1 LLKRVFDVV
10 AAAIG
15 LLLLS
20 PLMMLVALL
29 IKRDSPGSV
38 FFRQKRMGRGFCP
51 FSILKFR
58 TMVQDA
64 PKLGG
69 QITFGDD
76 VRITRIGRLLRKTKL
91 DEVPQLFNVLKGDMS
106 LVGPRPEV
114 QRYVDMFRADY
125 EEILR
130 VRPGVTDLASI
141 EYLDESTLLGAAA
154 DPEKEYIEV
163 VLPEKIRL
171 AKEYVRRQSLLFDL
185 RIIVGTLFRLLYDR
199 LPKW

>member
-1 LLKRVFDVV
+1 MLKRLFDILASGV
-10 AAAIG
+10 G
-15 LLLLS
+15 LLLMS
-20 PLMMLVALL
+20 PLMVAMAIAVRATSAGPAL
-29 IKRDSPGSV
+29 
-38 FFRQKRMGRGFCP
+38 FRQERIGRGGRP
-51 FSILKFR
+51 FFILKFR

-64 PKLGG
+64 PRLGG

-76 VRITRIGRLLRKTKL
+76 VRITRIGRVLRKTKL

-125 EEILR
+125 EEILT

-141 EYLDESTLLGAAA
+141 EFLDESTLLGTAT
-154 DPEKEYIEV
+154 DPEKEYSEV

-185 RIIVGTLFRLLYDR
+185 RIIVGTMFRLLYDR
-199 LPKW
+199 LPKS